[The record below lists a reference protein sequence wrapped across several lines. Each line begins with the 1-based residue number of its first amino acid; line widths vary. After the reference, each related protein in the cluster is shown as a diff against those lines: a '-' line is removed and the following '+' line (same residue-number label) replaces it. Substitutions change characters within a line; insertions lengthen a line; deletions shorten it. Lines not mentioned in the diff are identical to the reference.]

1 VSVEPQQ
8 LVLAMTQVVGASKA
22 CKRHGDAAAFA
33 NLEKYYAL
41 VARAV
46 SAIDGR
52 VIKVLGDGMLLAFP
66 ISRARDA
73 INVLRRAQQDANALW
88 RGFDE
93 GCRVQVKVTAGE
105 VLVGKL
111 GAPGEERFDV
121 YGDTLNMLFKPPW
134 DDFLIAP
141 PAEALLSG

>member
-1 VSVEPQQ
+1 MSFESQR

-22 CKRHGDAAAFA
+22 CKKNGDAAAFA
-33 NLEKYYAL
+33 NLQKYYAL

-52 VIKVLGDGMLLAFP
+52 VIKVMGDGMLLSFP
-66 ISRARDA
+66 ASRARDA
-73 INVLRRAQQDANALW
+73 INALRRAQQDANALW

-111 GAPGEERFDV
+111 GAPGEERLDM

-134 DDFLIAP
+134 EDFVIAP
-141 PAEALLSG
+141 AIEALLT